1 MKLDMFSALRHR
13 NYALFFAG
21 QSLSYIGTWM
31 QRTAVSWVIYTQT
44 HSAVMLGVSVF
55 IQQFPSFLLS
65 LAGGIVSDRYDRKKI
80 FFITQSASLVQAAAL
95 WLLVFIGNYQVWE
108 ILFLSAILGVINAF
122 DVPARQPM
130 VHQLVES
137 KEDLSNALALN
148 SAMVNLARMIGPA
161 LSGIILQAYGA
172 GFCFLLNAL
181 SFVGVLASLIF
192 MRFPKF
198 IKSST
203 QKSAITDLK
212 EGFDYLITTPSIG
225 IILLLLTTLC
235 LFVFPYDTVIPVFTK
250 FVFKGDAK
258 TFGYISGFIGLGALI
273 GALLLASLKNA
284 VSLQRLIF
292 VSGITTSISLILFS
306 KLSYFPLAMF
316 FAANCGF
323 GVLLL
328 STISVT
334 ILQKESAPEM
344 RGRVMSYYALAYFGM
359 IPIGGLLVGSIS
371 QFIGAPNTML
381 FQGMLALG
389 IIILFSKFRYAKPK
403 ERQSFENNN

>member
-1 MKLDMFSALRHR
+1 MKFDTFSALRHR
-13 NYALFFAG
+13 NYALFFSG

-31 QRTAVSWVIYTQT
+31 QRTAVSWVIYTHT

-65 LAGGIVSDRYDRKKI
+65 LAGGIASDRYDRKTI
-80 FFITQSASLVQAAAL
+80 LFVTQSASLLQAAAL
-95 WLLVFIGNYQVWE
+95 WLLVFNGNYQLWQ
-108 ILFLSAILGVINAF
+108 ILLLSALLGVINAF

-161 LSGIILQAYGA
+161 LSGIILQSYGA
-172 GFCFLLNAL
+172 AFCFLLNAL
-181 SFVGVLASLIF
+181 SFVGVLTSLVF
-192 MRFPKF
+192 MKFPRFVKPA
-198 IKSST
+198 I
-203 QKSAITDLK
+203 QKSAIADMK
-212 EGFDYLITTPSIG
+212 EGFGYLIKTPAIG
-225 IILLLLTTLC
+225 MILLLLTTLC
-235 LFVFPYDTVIPVFTK
+235 LFVIPYDTLIPIFAKLVFN
-250 FVFKGDAK
+250 GDAK

-273 GALLLASLKNA
+273 GSMLLASLKNA
-284 VSLQRLIF
+284 VSLQRLII
-292 VSGITTSISLILFS
+292 VSGITTGISLILFS
-306 KLSYFPLAMF
+306 RVSYFPMAMF
-316 FAANCGF
+316 FATLCGF

-359 IPIGGLLVGSIS
+359 IPIGGLLVGSVS
-371 QFIGAPNTML
+371 QYIGAPNTIL

-389 IIILFSKFRYAKPK
+389 TITLFSKFLLQNQP
-403 ERQSFENNN
+403 SH